1 MPSIKICRAAA
12 DDLPRILEIYE
23 CARRFMRKNGNPN
36 QWNIHYPPQ
45 EVVEEDI
52 EAGNLYA
59 AENETG
65 LHGVFALI
73 AGTDPTYLEIREGAW
88 LSDTPYAAI
97 HRVASDG
104 SVHGFFS
111 SAAAFC
117 GEKHGHL
124 RIDTHA
130 DNFIMQHVVTKN
142 GFIRCGII
150 LTGDGTPRIAYE
162 KLPPQA

>member
-1 MPSIKICRAAA
+1 MSSIKIRRAAA
-12 DDLPRILEIYE
+12 DDLPGILEIYE
-23 CARRFMRKNGNPN
+23 CARRFMRENGNPN
-36 QWNIHYPPQ
+36 QWDTHYPPQ
-45 EVVEEDI
+45 EMVEEDI

-59 AENETG
+59 AEDETG

-73 AGTDPTYLEIREGAW
+73 AGTDPTYLEIREGTW

-111 SAAAFC
+111 SVAAFC
-117 GEKHGHL
+117 AEKYGHL

-130 DNFIMQHVVTKN
+130 DNRIMQHVVTKN
-142 GFIRCGII
+142 GFVRCGII
-150 LTGDGTPRIAYE
+150 LTDDGTPRIAYE